1 MAIPQPTRFEVG
13 QANTTF
19 VDVASWTQGAL
30 QSLDLNAP
38 IRGTSTALA
47 IPLDDGTVADGQGIT
62 AGEAVR
68 SGHVLRRKTSNRDSL
83 RHRDTL
89 LKGKEGSRQR
99 RRWENGSCQLL
110 SSCALSWESEH

>member
-1 MAIPQPTRFEVG
+1 MAIPQPTRFELDR
-13 QANTTF
+13 ANTTF
-19 VDVASWTQGAL
+19 VDVASWTQEAL
-30 QSLDLNAP
+30 QSLKAVNLNAP
-38 IRGTSTALA
+38 VRGTSVLAL
-47 IPLDDGTVADGQGIT
+47 PLDGEAVADGQGIT

-83 RHRDTL
+83 RHRETL

-110 SSCALSWESEH
+110 PPTRLLRS

>member
-1 MAIPQPTRFEVG
+1 MRFEVDS
-13 QANTTF
+13 ANTTF

-30 QSLDLNAP
+30 KSLDLNTAV
-38 IRGTSTALA
+38 RGASVALA
-47 IPLDDGTVADGQGIT
+47 IPLDGDAVADGQGIT

-83 RHRDTL
+83 RHRETL

-99 RRWENGSCQLL
+99 RRWENG
-110 SSCALSWESEH
+110 